1 MVNAPI
7 EVTVL
12 RLYCKSPGSQQLRK
26 NAAAELATMLAAGW
40 HEKQR
45 KIEVDHLVLR
55 LERPR
60 PIQPSMQGVAGASGR
75 PRR

>member
-1 MVNAPI
+1 MVNAPT
-7 EVTVL
+7 EVTVV

-45 KIEVDHLVLR
+45 KVEADHLVVR

-60 PIQPSMQGVAGASGR
+60 PIQPSMQGVPGASGR